1 MLLTSILVRHSL
13 CKYICAAGLM
23 QMLFGWASPV
33 SLRVRMDSARAEEC
47 TNCRKCEKACF
58 MNVLPRANR
67 RDISCVNCGDCLVA
81 CNRELGNGK
90 GLFRYQ
96 SGEKITASGP
106 EKNAGHASSG
116 PCSEPASPMR
126 T

>member
-1 MLLTSILVRHSL
+1 
-13 CKYICAAGLM
+13 M

-33 SLRVRMDSARAEEC
+33 SLRVRMDLARAEEC
-47 TNCRKCEKACF
+47 TNCRRCEKACF
-58 MNVLPRANR
+58 MNVLPRMNR

-96 SGEKITASGP
+96 SGEKITASVC
-106 EKNAGHASSG
+106 EKKAGHASSK
-116 PCSEPASPMR
+116 PCGEPAAQTR